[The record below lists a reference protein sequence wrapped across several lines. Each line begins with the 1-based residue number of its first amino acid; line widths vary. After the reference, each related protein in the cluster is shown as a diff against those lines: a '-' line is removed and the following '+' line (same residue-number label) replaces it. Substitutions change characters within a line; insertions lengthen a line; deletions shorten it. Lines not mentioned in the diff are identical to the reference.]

1 MRRSL
6 SMLMLAAVCVVGC
19 KQPTETVPSVTGG
32 DSSSAVTGDAGAVDT
47 SNAAPPAADGASAA
61 PGAAVRFVANTKL
74 EVPGMMCPY
83 GCYPAVEK
91 ALVAVPGV
99 QGVQLGEQP
108 EGTPEGVIASKVVE
122 LKVADGFNA
131 EAALAALKDAKFEA
145 TVVN

>member
-1 MRRSL
+1 MYRRMSL
-6 SMLMLAAVCVVGC
+6 LMLAVVCVVGC

-32 DSSSAVTGDAGAVDT
+32 DSSSAVTGDAGAVDS
-47 SNAAPPAADGASAA
+47 SNAAPPAADGASVA
-61 PGAAVRFVANTKL
+61 PGAAIRFVADTKL

-91 ALVAVPGV
+91 ALAAVPGV

-108 EGTPEGVIASKVVE
+108 EGTPEGVLASKVVE
-122 LKVADGFNA
+122 LKVTDGFSA
-131 EAALAALKDAKFEA
+131 DAALNALKEAKFEA

>member
-1 MRRSL
+1 MYRRMSL
-6 SMLMLAAVCVVGC
+6 LMLAVVCVVGC

-32 DSSSAVTGDAGAVDT
+32 DSSSAVTGDAGAVDS
-47 SNAAPPAADGASAA
+47 SNAAPPAADGASVA
-61 PGAAVRFVANTKL
+61 PGAAIRFVADTKL

-91 ALVAVPGV
+91 ALAAVPGV

-108 EGTPEGVIASKVVE
+108 EGTPEGVLASKVVE
-122 LKVADGFNA
+122 LKVTDGFSA
-131 EAALAALKDAKFEA
+131 DAALDALKEAKFEA